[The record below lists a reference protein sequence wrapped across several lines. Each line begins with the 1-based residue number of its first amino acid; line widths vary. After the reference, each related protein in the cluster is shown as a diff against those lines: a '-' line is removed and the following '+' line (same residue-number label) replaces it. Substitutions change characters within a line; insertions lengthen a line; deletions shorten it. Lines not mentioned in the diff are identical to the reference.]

1 MINKTPAFQK
11 TENIVINL
19 WICWLL
25 RHTDEPQ
32 NGRNSC
38 LWLQSRSVLSSF
50 GVVLMSCRVDFL
62 VVRSALQYS
71 ALKKI
76 WPYERGFSF
85 TRKCVVVFDRRPKKV
100 AAIRSLLCCRD
111 GRKAGFQFS
120 QGSFLIYK
128 FCLLLVFRN
137 IN

>member
-11 TENIVINL
+11 TKNIVINL
-19 WICWLL
+19 RICWLL

-32 NGRNSC
+32 KGRNSC

-50 GVVLMSCRVDFL
+50 GVVFMSCRVDFL

-76 WPYERGFSF
+76 WPYEWGFSF
-85 TRKCVVVFDRRPKKV
+85 TRKCVAVFDRRPKKV
-100 AAIRSLLCCRD
+100 AAIRSLLYCRD

-128 FCLLLVFRN
+128 FCLLLVFTN